1 MIIRSKEAEELF
13 DRGIN
18 YFRAGFYSSALSEF
32 NQVKILAPDYANIDF
47 IIEAAQ
53 KKNREVAGQLSNFI
67 EENFDDE
74 IQSLSDELTVENSS
88 YLGPEVQALLK
99 RGNFNEALKKL
110 RQAEMIIPD
119 SRPLL
124 LLLGNTLRRLGMLKE
139 AEKTMQRAMHAH
151 PDDSEILNNLGN
163 VYLAMSNFLDAED
176 AFRAA
181 LRITPDDP
189 RILNNLGALRMQTN
203 NLDDAERLFRKA
215 LKIRPKWAILS
226 KNLLNLQ
233 RRMHALE
240 EEIEK
245 LRTEFNA
252 HPNYLDIGLA
262 LGKTLFFRGYYS
274 ESRSI
279 LRGIIKKNP
288 NLLSAWFYLATIYE
302 ITDDTD
308 MAIECFREMVIISGK
323 AESPEFVNFES
334 LLKQEFFDEALA
346 ELKKVAIL
354 ELDLASSRI
363 NLGIKYFEECLW
375 DDALRHFEEAV
386 QINETYPDAFYWV
399 ALTLIQQN
407 KITRARECL
416 ERAIELNPDYADAHF
431 QMGLL
436 LRTRAKKKAY
446 VCFAKALS
454 LNLRPSFARIAERI
468 LKEQK

>member
-1 MIIRSKEAEELF
+1 MIIKSKEAEELF

-32 NQVKILAPDYANIDF
+32 NQVKNLAPDYPNIDF
-47 IIEAAQ
+47 IIEAAH
-53 KKNREVAGQLSNFI
+53 KKNSEVAGQLSNFI
-67 EENFDDE
+67 EENFDEE
-74 IQSLSDELTVENSS
+74 IRILSDELTVENSS

-110 RQAEMIIPD
+110 RQAEIVIPD

-124 LLLGNTLRRLGMLKE
+124 LLLGNTLRRLGMLEE
-139 AEKTMQRAMHAH
+139 AEKTMQKAVHAY

-163 VYLAMSNFLDAED
+163 VYLAMSFYPEAED
-176 AFRAA
+176 AFRTA
-181 LRITPDDP
+181 LRLSPEEP
-189 RILNNLGALRMQTN
+189 RILNNLGSLRMQTN

-215 LKIRPKWAILS
+215 IKIRPGWATLN
-226 KNLLNLQ
+226 KNLHNLQ
-233 RRMHALE
+233 RRMKALD

-245 LRTEFNA
+245 LRSEFMA

-274 ESRSI
+274 EARST
-279 LRGIIKKNP
+279 LRGIIKKNSG
-288 NLLSAWFYLATIYE
+288 LLAAWFYLATIYE
-302 ITDDTD
+302 ITDDTE
-308 MAIECFREMVIISGK
+308 MAIECFREMVVKGGK
-323 AESPEFVNFES
+323 TETSEFLNFES
-334 LLKQEFFDEALA
+334 LLKQEFFPEALA
-346 ELKKVAIL
+346 ELKKIAIL

-375 DDALRHFEEAV
+375 DDALRHFEAAV

-399 ALTLIQQN
+399 ALTLVQQN
-407 KITRARECL
+407 KISKAKECF
-416 ERAIELNPDYADAHF
+416 EKAIELNPDYADAHF

-436 LRTRAKKKAY
+436 LRSRAKKKARA
-446 VCFAKALS
+446 CFEKALS
-454 LNLRPSFARIAERI
+454 LNLRPSFARIADRI

>member
-1 MIIRSKEAEELF
+1 MIINSKEAEELF

-32 NQVKILAPDYANIDF
+32 HQVKILAPDYPNIDF
-47 IIEAAQ
+47 IIEAAH
-53 KKNREVAGQLSNFI
+53 KKNLEVAGQLSNFI
-67 EENFDDE
+67 EENFDEE
-74 IQSLSDELTVENSS
+74 IRSLSDELTVENSS

-124 LLLGNTLRRLGMLKE
+124 LLLGNTLRRLGMLE
-139 AEKTMQRAMHAH
+139 DAEKTMIKAMHAC
-151 PDDSEILNNLGN
+151 PDDSEIMNNLGN
-163 VYLAMSNFLDAED
+163 VYLARSMYPEAEEM
-176 AFRAA
+176 FRAA
-181 LRITPDDP
+181 MRLSPEEP

-215 LKIRPKWAILS
+215 LKIRPNWVILS

-233 RRMHALE
+233 RRMQALD

-245 LRTEFNA
+245 LRAEFQA

-274 ESRSI
+274 EARST
-279 LRGIIKKNP
+279 LRGLIKKNP
-288 NLLSAWFYLATIYE
+288 GLLAAWFYLATIHE
-302 ITDDTD
+302 VSDDPE
-308 MAIECFREMVIISGK
+308 MALECFREMVVKSGK
-323 AESPEFVNFES
+323 SGSPEFLNHES
-334 LLKQEFFDEALA
+334 LKKQGFFTEALA
-346 ELKKVAIL
+346 ELKKIAII

-375 DDALRHFEEAV
+375 NDALRHFEEAV
-386 QINETYPDAFYWV
+386 KINDTYPDAFYWV

-407 KITRARECL
+407 KISRARECL
-416 ERAIELNPDYADAHF
+416 EKAIELNSDYADAHF

-436 LRTRAKKKAY
+436 LRSRAKKKARA
-446 VCFAKALS
+446 FFEKALS
-454 LNLRPSFARIAERI
+454 LNLRPSFARIADRI

>member
-1 MIIRSKEAEELF
+1 MFIRSKEAEELF

-32 NQVKILAPDYANIDF
+32 NQVKILAPDYPNIDF
-47 IIEAAQ
+47 IIEAAY
-53 KKNREVAGQLSNFI
+53 KKNLEVAGQLSNFI
-67 EENFDDE
+67 EENFDEE
-74 IQSLSDELTVENSS
+74 IKTLSDELTVENSS

-110 RQAEMIIPD
+110 RQAEVVIPD

-124 LLLGNTLRRLGMLKE
+124 LLLGNTLRRLGMLEE
-139 AEKTMQRAMHAH
+139 AEQTLKRAMHVH

-163 VYLAMSNFLDAED
+163 VYLARSFFSEAED
-176 AFRAA
+176 VFRTA
-181 LRITPDDP
+181 LRLSPEEP

-215 LKIRPKWAILS
+215 LKIRPKWVTLS
-226 KNLLNLQ
+226 KNLQNLQ
-233 RRMHALE
+233 RRMEALD

-245 LRTEFNA
+245 LRNEFAA

-274 ESRSI
+274 EARST
-279 LRGIIKKNP
+279 LRAIIKRNP
-288 NLLSAWFYLATIYE
+288 GLLSAWFYLATIYE
-302 ITDDTD
+302 IADDKE
-308 MAIECFREMVIISGK
+308 MAIECFREMVVRSGK
-323 AESPEFVNFES
+323 TGTPEYINHES
-334 LLKQEFFDEALA
+334 LMKQEFFDEALA
-346 ELKKVAIL
+346 ELKKIAIL

-375 DDALRHFEEAV
+375 DDALRHFEEAI
-386 QINETYPDAFYWV
+386 QINDSYPDAFYWV
-399 ALTLIQQN
+399 ALTLVQLN
-407 KITRARECL
+407 KISRARECL
-416 ERAIELNPDYADAHF
+416 EKAIELNPDYADAHF

-436 LRTRAKKKAY
+436 LRSRSKKKARA
-446 VCFAKALS
+446 CFEKALS